1 MINVGT
7 AVAYLNLDATGFNTA
22 LAQAESSLQNFGSNG
37 FGSSLQNLGTSL
49 SNLGSKMTTK
59 LTVPIVNFGESAL
72 QAYRDYETAFTG
84 VKKTINDK
92 DLEDSGATYEQL
104 SEAIQKMATET
115 ASSAEDIAAVMEMA
129 GQLGIPLGTA
139 GEDITKFTKTMVM
152 LGDTT
157 NVSAEEA
164 AISLAKFMNIT
175 NTLPSDSDR
184 LGAAIVDLGNNF
196 ATQEDQ
202 IINMSTRLASA
213 GTIAGLT
220 EQEILALATSMSS
233 VGIRAEAGGSAMAT
247 TLTQIEKIVQGVAEN
262 SGDKLETLGRIAGMS
277 AEDFAKTWK
286 EKPIDALQKFLLGLG
301 DLEDQG
307 ESAVVALDDLGMTGV
322 RQTNMLK
329 ALALSGGNLTRAL
342 DTSNTAWEENTAL
355 IEEAEKRYAT
365 LDSQMSQLEERWKAM
380 KRDIAEMLIPVLR
393 DLMDIIQQIIDK
405 WNSLTD
411 SQKESVIHF
420 MEVVAVLGPA
430 LTIIGN
436 MASGIGAII
445 RLIQIIQGFQIAT
458 KVSNVT
464 KLLGQAD
471 ASFGG
476 LLGSVT
482 NLIRYIGGI
491 TSVIAG
497 VVIAA
502 KSFFDMW
509 NNGFSWA
516 KEAVMLLGIAL
527 AAIGAIILGVPATV
541 AIVVAAVV
549 AAVASAAIVIHEHW
563 DEIKEWWHNL
573 CDNIKEVWGKVQDGL
588 HQKVEEFKAKAAIT
602 WNSLKEIF
610 SAVTDKLKEI
620 WNNVHENLHQKVEEW
635 KQRLSIIWEGIKVIF
650 QYLVDHIKTIWN
662 NLWENAHQVVEVF
675 KTILA
680 NIWESIKGIFTVF
693 VNALKTIWETFW
705 NIAHKIVEVFVSE
718 VTKIWETLKN
728 VWNEVLEFIKRIWH
742 ETWEAIKQILHNAV
756 EIIKQLIE
764 IVRNFI
770 HEKIE
775 EIKNFVFTFLA
786 ELISHII
793 EWFTNLISKL
803 TEWLAHIIQMV
814 TTWFTNLIQSVI
826 QWLTDLWD
834 KITTWFTNLISSVM
848 EWLSNLWQS
857 ISTWFSNLI
866 SEIGNFLSNAW
877 STIWNWLSTALSNIG
892 TWFSN
897 LIHKMPGWGRDIL
910 HGLWEGLKAVWGM
923 IASWFEEKF
932 AWIGNIVARIKNAV
946 SSVTDVGNKVNGS
959 HARGLD
965 YVPFDGY
972 IARLHEGERVLTKQ
986 ENKDYN
992 NGNGNNSG
1000 GDTYNFYNTKDDP
1013 YEYARQIKRVKKEL
1027 EFA

>member
-1 MINVGT
+1 
-7 AVAYLNLDATGFNTA
+7 
-22 LAQAESSLQNFGSNG
+22 
-37 FGSSLQNLGTSL
+37 
-49 SNLGSKMTTK
+49 MTTK

-329 ALALSGGNLTRAL
+329 ALALSGGNLTKAL
-342 DTSNTAWEENTAL
+342 DTSNTAWEGNTAL

-705 NIAHKIVEVFVSE
+705 KITQQ
-718 VTKIWETLKN
+718 TKN
-728 VWNEVLEFIKRIWH
+728 H
-742 ETWEAIKQILHNAV
+742 
-756 EIIKQLIE
+756 
-764 IVRNFI
+764 
-770 HEKIE
+770 
-775 EIKNFVFTFLA
+775 
-786 ELISHII
+786 LIS
-793 EWFTNLISKL
+793 
-803 TEWLAHIIQMV
+803 
-814 TTWFTNLIQSVI
+814 
-826 QWLTDLWD
+826 
-834 KITTWFTNLISSVM
+834 IT
-848 EWLSNLWQS
+848 
-857 ISTWFSNLI
+857 
-866 SEIGNFLSNAW
+866 
-877 STIWNWLSTALSNIG
+877 
-892 TWFSN
+892 
-897 LIHKMPGWGRDIL
+897 
-910 HGLWEGLKAVWGM
+910 
-923 IASWFEEKF
+923 
-932 AWIGNIVARIKNAV
+932 
-946 SSVTDVGNKVNGS
+946 
-959 HARGLD
+959 
-965 YVPFDGY
+965 
-972 IARLHEGERVLTKQ
+972 
-986 ENKDYN
+986 
-992 NGNGNNSG
+992 
-1000 GDTYNFYNTKDDP
+1000 
-1013 YEYARQIKRVKKEL
+1013 KK
-1027 EFA
+1027 